1 MSIPPHAPIAAV
13 LAGSPKQSP
22 AQLEDIRQRLAGA
35 WSTSPFPDIDTFVLN
50 ARAHDPNLRRM
61 APGMVMRVARSMD
74 LDFGASA
81 VAKSVELRKAWN
93 EAGGAAPQQA
103 DAAEQLNRLAI
114 AEYNRLQATRRP
126 R

>member
-1 MSIPPHAPIAAV
+1 MSIPPRSPIPTI

-22 AQLEDIRQRLAGA
+22 AQLEDIRQRLAAA

-50 ARAHDPNLRRM
+50 ARAHDPNLRRT
-61 APGMVMRVARSMD
+61 APAMVMRLARSMD

-93 EAGGAAPQQA
+93 EPGSAAPQQA

-114 AEYNRLQATRRP
+114 AEFNRLQALRGLR
-126 R
+126 

>member
-1 MSIPPHAPIAAV
+1 MSVMPRSPIPTI

-22 AQLEDIRQRLAGA
+22 AQLEDIRQRLAAA

-50 ARAHDPNLRRM
+50 ARAHDPNLRRT
-61 APGMVMRVARSMD
+61 APAMVMRVARSMD

-93 EAGGAAPQQA
+93 EPAITAVQQA
-103 DAAEQLNRLAI
+103 DAATAMMSAAL
-114 AEYNRLQATRRP
+114 AEYARLEATRRP

>member
-1 MSIPPHAPIAAV
+1 MSVMPRSPIPTI

-22 AQLEDIRQRLAGA
+22 AQLEDIRQRLAAA

-50 ARAHDPNLRRM
+50 ARAHDPNLRRT
-61 APGMVMRVARSMD
+61 APAMVMRVARSMD

-81 VAKSVELRKAWN
+81 VAKAAALRDAWS
-93 EAGGAAPQQA
+93 EPDVSAPEQARRA
-103 DAAEQLNRLAI
+103 DAMNTAALT
-114 AEYNRLQATRRP
+114 EYNRLQALRRP